1 MSEDRH
7 AASSATGDHEVEWKN
22 LSFREKARYMITH
35 ITVEPIGALYI
46 MPSVLAS
53 LATQNL
59 NLEKACYVNLKYGD
73 EVCQALTAR
82 KTANYKAEETKV
94 QQLVAGMIMWKT
106 IVQSALPSILML
118 FLGSWSDRRGRRK
131 PLMLMPIVGE
141 FLTSIGLIFCTYFF
155 YELPMEVA
163 GVVEALFP
171 ALTGGWFIMFM
182 AVYSYIGD
190 ITTVKMRTVRIGFV
204 SLCNHIGV
212 PIGMALSGILY
223 VKIGFYGIFSIAA
236 VLYTIIFCYTMFRIQ
251 EERKPLSVEE
261 KKKREQQK
269 CWRFHELVDLKH
281 VAETF
286 RVVFK
291 NDKHDRRRRV
301 IMLMVCCM
309 VIIGPLHGE
318 IAVMYLFTRY
328 RFNWNEVD
336 FSMFSTYSMIT
347 NLIGTMV
354 SVGLFSHV
362 LKIDDA
368 LIGVMSC
375 TSKILSCFVYAF
387 STTDWMI
394 YMAPIVEI
402 LNGTSFIAMRSII
415 SKLVPPDEL
424 GKVNSLFGVC
434 EALMPLVYGPMYSAV
449 YAATMHTVPG
459 AFFLLGGALTMPAV
473 LMFFWM
479 YMVHKR
485 EERRIAEEEKEQ
497 ANDLAPIPNEKANG
511 HIDTASYITADEKK
525 QASESTPPEK
535 PTGKVNEGYTQD
547 PDETA

>member
-1 MSEDRH
+1 MCQVTQNEAD
-7 AASSATGDHEVEWKN
+7 GEKQKN
-22 LSFREKARYMITH
+22 AIWTKMNLRGKWNYFINN
-35 ITVEPIGALYI
+35 ITVEPMLACYI

-59 NLEKACYVNLKYGD
+59 NLEKACYVNLGYSP

-82 KTANYKAEETKV
+82 ETANYTEQETNV
-94 QQLVAGMIMWKT
+94 QQLVARMTVWKT
-106 IVQSALPSILML
+106 IVQSAIPSAMML
-118 FLGSWSDRRGRRK
+118 FLGSWSDRHSKRK
-131 PLMLMPIVGE
+131 PLMLLPIIGE
-141 FLTSIGLIFCTYFF
+141 FLTSMGLIVCTYFF
-155 YELPMEVA
+155 FELPMEVA

-171 ALTGGWFIMFM
+171 AITGGWFTMFM
-182 AVYSYIGD
+182 AVFSYIGD
-190 ITTVKMRTVRIGFV
+190 VTTLEMRTLRIGVVNLFV
-204 SLCNHIGV
+204 SLGV
-212 PIGMALSGILY
+212 PVGMALSGVLY
-223 VKIGFYGIFSIAA
+223 VKVGFYGIFCISAT
-236 VLYTIIFCYTMFRIQ
+236 LYVISFIYGMRRIH
-251 EERKPLSVEE
+251 EE
-261 KKKREQQK
+261 KKPPPVLEKKRQDQV
-269 CWRFHELVDLKH
+269 CGSVRDFFDIQH
-281 VAETF
+281 VVETF

-291 NDKHDRRRRV
+291 EGKYDRRRRV

-309 VIIGPLHGE
+309 VIIGPMHGE

>member
-1 MSEDRH
+1 MGEVVVNNK
-7 AASSATGDHEVEWKN
+7 TGTVKKSWLN
-22 LSFREKARYMITH
+22 LRGKWNYLINN
-35 ITVEPIGALYI
+35 ITVEPMLACYI

-59 NLEKACYVNLKYGD
+59 SIEKACYVNLAYSP
-73 EVCQALTAR
+73 EVCAALTAR
-82 KTANYKAEETKV
+82 QTANYTEEETNV
-94 QQLVAGMIMWKT
+94 QQLVAGMTVWKT
-106 IVQSALPSILML
+106 IVQSAIPSAMML
-118 FLGSWSDRRGRRK
+118 FLGSWSDRHGKRK
-131 PLMLMPIVGE
+131 PLMLMPIIGE
-141 FLTSIGLIFCTYFF
+141 FLSCMGFIACTYFF

-163 GVVEALFP
+163 GVVESLFP
-171 ALTGGWFIMFM
+171 SITGGWFTMFM
-182 AVYSYIGD
+182 AVFSYVGD
-190 ITTVKMRTVRIGFV
+190 ITTVEMRTLRIGVVNVFV
-204 SLCNHIGV
+204 SLGV
-212 PIGMALSGILY
+212 PVGMALSGVLY
-223 VKIGFYGIFSIAA
+223 VKIGFYGIFSISAT
-236 VLYTIIFCYTMFRIQ
+236 LYIISFFYGMTRIH
-251 EERKPLSVEE
+251 EE
-261 KKKREQQK
+261 KKPPPVQEKKREKQMCATVRDFFDVQ
-269 CWRFHELVDLKH
+269 H

-286 RVVFK
+286 RVAFK
-291 NDKHDRRRRV
+291 EGKHDRRRRV